1 MDVRSRRRWRR
12 SGGRIGGRGLERS
25 DDRHSKDVLI
35 VPESI
40 LLILIK
46 VDLDTA
52 VDLLDEEL
60 ADVPNDSRFRRV
72 GIGND
77 VKVGKL

>member
-1 MDVRSRRRWRR
+1 MDVRSRRRWRK
-12 SGGRIGGRGLERS
+12 SDGRIGGRGLEGS